1 MRLRAF
7 EVRWAAAIG
16 RTLLPPGLLGGV
28 VDDVDLGARFAE
40 DLAASPWEAALMTRL
55 ALWLV
60 WLAPL
65 WPAFW
70 PLFWRGRF
78 SHFGALARDEQEA
91 LLEQLLVSPVYLVR
105 TAALFLKLSFC
116 SMLLGDVRALGRIG
130 AYGLGAAAT
139 SSGPEPRRLP
149 VAGTPERG

>member
-1 MRLRAF
+1 VTLRAF

-16 RTLLPPGLLGGV
+16 RAFLPNGLLGGV

-40 DLAASPWEAALMTRL
+40 DLLASPWEAALMTRL

-65 WPAFW
+65 C
-70 PLFWRGRF
+70 PLLWRGPL
-78 SHFGALARDEQEA
+78 STFGRLVPPDQAA
-91 LLEQLLVSPVYLVR
+91 LLEQLLVSPAYLVR

-116 SMLLGDVRALGRIG
+116 SMLLGDVRALARIG
-130 AYGLGAAAT
+130 AYGLGDET
-139 SSGPEPRRLP
+139 SSSSSSGPAQARRLP
-149 VAGTPERG
+149 VAPEPP

>member
-1 MRLRAF
+1 MKLRAF
-7 EVRWAAAIG
+7 EVRWAAVIG
-16 RTLLPPGLLGGV
+16 RALLPPGLLGGV

-65 WPAFW
+65 C
-70 PLFWRGRF
+70 PLLWRGRF
-78 SHFGALARDEQEA
+78 SSFGALARNEQEA
-91 LLEQLLVSPVYLVR
+91 LLEQLLLSPTYLVR

-116 SMLLGDVRALGRIG
+116 SMLLGDVRALARIG

-139 SSGPEPRRLP
+139 PPEKPRRLP
-149 VAGTPERG
+149 VAVTSDPP

>member
-1 MRLRAF
+1 VTLRAF

-16 RTLLPPGLLGGV
+16 RAFLPNGLLGGV

-40 DLAASPWEAALMTRL
+40 DLAASPWEAAVTTRL

-65 WPAFW
+65 C
-70 PLFWRGRF
+70 PLFWRRRLSTFGRLVPPDQ
-78 SHFGALARDEQEA
+78 AA
-91 LLEQLLVSPVYLVR
+91 LLEQLLLSRSYLVR

-116 SMLLGDVRALGRIG
+116 SMLLGDVRALARIG
-130 AYGLGAAAT
+130 AYGLGAET
-139 SSGPEPRRLP
+139 SSSSSSGPAHARRLP
-149 VAGTPERG
+149 VAPERP